1 MEGVDREG
9 LTEVNLSKDVNE
21 AGEPIMVGAFR
32 VGIAGPRWE
41 CPAVSELQ
49 WRPWEAARVGK

>member
-9 LTEVNLSKDVNE
+9 LTEKVNLSKDVNE

-32 VGIAGPRWE
+32 VG
-41 CPAVSELQ
+41 VSCCVRAPEETLGGRQ
-49 WRPWEAARVGK
+49 SG

>member
-9 LTEVNLSKDVNE
+9 LIEVNLSKDVNE

-41 CPAVSELQ
+41 CPAVSEL
-49 WRPWEAARVGK
+49 R